1 MFLSMTIL
9 GEDAMKMAEEPLVLG
24 VEELKSLE
32 TWGHFHPIILKVGRC
47 SHIPPVGM
55 EEDAK
60 AEYLE
65 KLEAE
70 DKVEERFKA
79 INEDAPIP
87 SLETS
92 WISRICGDNQ

>member
-1 MFLSMTIL
+1 
-9 GEDAMKMAEEPLVLG
+9 
-24 VEELKSLE
+24 
-32 TWGHFHPIILKVGRC
+32 
-47 SHIPPVGM
+47 M

-70 DKVEERFKA
+70 DKVEERFKG

-92 WISRICGDNQ
+92 WISRVCGDNQ